1 MSESDDELSLCPTTI
16 SALQEFLKEK
26 EKREKQLTDVF
37 QSNQLL
43 DVSFEEDWVINKKL
57 ENKPFYMLKISYNF

>member
-26 EKREKQLTDVF
+26 EKKEKQLTDVF

>member
-16 SALQEFLKEK
+16 SALQEFLEEK
-26 EKREKQLTDVF
+26 EKREKHLTDVF

-43 DVSFEEDWVINKKL
+43 DVSFEEDWVINQKL
-57 ENKPFYMLKISYNF
+57 EDISHVICRKFLI

>member
-43 DVSFEEDWVINKKL
+43 DVSFEEDWVINTKL
-57 ENKPFYMLKISYNF
+57 EDKPFYMLKISYNF

>member
-26 EKREKQLTDVF
+26 EKKEKQLTDVF

-43 DVSFEEDWVINKKL
+43 DVSFEEDWVINTKL
-57 ENKPFYMLKISYNF
+57 EDKPFYMLKISYNF